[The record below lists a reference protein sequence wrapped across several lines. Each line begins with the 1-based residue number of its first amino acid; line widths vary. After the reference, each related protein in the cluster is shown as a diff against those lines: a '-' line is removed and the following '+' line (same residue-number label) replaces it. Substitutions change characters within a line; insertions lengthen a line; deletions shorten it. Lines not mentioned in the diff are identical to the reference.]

1 MTIVYFEG
9 RLIGETTKP
18 KSFVKELRELRR
30 KGLIPREANFVYLDD
45 IDEIRINTDESRLR
59 RPLIILKK
67 GEPLMTDEYIKKI
80 KAGEMTLDDLV
91 KEGVLEFLD
100 AEEEENAYIALS
112 MAEITEE
119 HTHLELN
126 PIVILGISASMVPFT
141 QHNRADRVNY
151 GAKMMGQSLGL
162 YTRNYLLRPDTKAYL
177 LLYSQ
182 HPVADTITYRSKLLE
197 KHPQGQNIVIA
208 IMPFKG
214 YNMED
219 AVILNKASVERGMF
233 RSIFFRTYVTAE
245 KKYWGIESDQ
255 ICVPDEGVKNF
266 RSKVEYE
273 HLDEDGIAAPEIE
286 VEGGAVIVG
295 KVSPLRFYGPME
307 SFLLEAEN
315 RRDTSTTVK
324 FGERGIVD
332 RVFIT
337 QTDSGDRLVK
347 SVVRE
352 TRIPEV
358 GDKFASRYGQKGVV
372 GAIVPEEDMPFTAD
386 GIVPDVIV
394 NPLGIPSRMTIG
406 QLLELI
412 YGKAAAISGQ
422 IMDGSPF
429 NETAEEIV
437 ADILKNAGFDTTGI
451 EELYNGETGEKMH
464 AKVLVGPCYYQRL
477 YHMVTDKYF
486 MRARGPTTILT
497 RQPTEGKARE
507 GGLRFGEMEKDCLLA
522 HGASLVLKERFSS
535 DETEIPIC
543 KKCGTVAIENRAKGV
558 IQCPLCGKPDPI
570 VKVKMSYAF
579 KLVMDEMMSM
589 GVLPRVHV
597 EEEL

>member
-1 MTIVYFEG
+1 MTTVYFEG
-9 RLIGETTKP
+9 RLVGETTKA
-18 KSFVKELRELRR
+18 KTFVKELKELRR
-30 KGLIPREANFVYLDD
+30 KGLVANEMNIVHLDD
-45 IDEIRINTDESRLR
+45 IDEIRVNIDESRLR
-59 RPLIILKK
+59 RPLIIVRK
-67 GEPLMTDEYIKKI
+67 GAPLLTEEHIKSI
-80 KAGEMTLDDLV
+80 LAGEIVLDDLV
-91 KEGVLEFLD
+91 REGVIEYLD
-100 AEEEENAYIALS
+100 AEEEENAYIALT
-112 MAEITEE
+112 MEDLNEE
-119 HTHLELN
+119 HTHLEFN
-126 PIVILGISASMVPFT
+126 PMVVLGISASMVPFT

-162 YTRNYLLRPDTKAYL
+162 YSRNYLLRPDTKAYL
-177 LLYSQ
+177 LVYPQ
-182 HPVADTITYRSKLLE
+182 HPIADTITFRSKLLE
-197 KHPQGQNIVIA
+197 KHPQGQNVVIA

-219 AVILNKASVERGMF
+219 AVILNKASVERGIF
-233 RSIFFRTYVTAE
+233 RSVFFRTYVTAE

-255 ICVPDEGVKNF
+255 ICIPDEGVKNF
-266 RSKVEYE
+266 RSKAEYK
-273 HLDEDGIAAPEIE
+273 HLGEDGIASPETE

-332 RVFIT
+332 RVFVT

-352 TRIPEV
+352 TRIPEI

-372 GAIVPEEDMPFTAD
+372 GAIIPEEDMPFTAE

-406 QLLELI
+406 QLLELM
-412 YGKAAAISGQ
+412 YGKAGALSGQ
-422 IMDGSPF
+422 VMDGSPF
-429 NETAEEIV
+429 NEAPEEGVIKV
-437 ADILKNAGFDTTGI
+437 LQGAGFDPTGV

-464 AKVLVGPCYYQRL
+464 AKVLIGPCYYQRL

-522 HGASLVLKERFSS
+522 HGAALALKERFSS
-535 DETEIPIC
+535 DETEIPVC
-543 KKCGTVAIENRAKGV
+543 RKCGTVAIENKPKGI
-558 IQCPLCGKPDPI
+558 IQCPLCGKPDHI
-570 VKVKMSYAF
+570 LRVKMSYAF

-589 GVLPRVHV
+589 GIYPKLKV

>member
-1 MTIVYFEG
+1 MTIIYFEG
-9 RLIGETTKP
+9 RIVGETTKP
-18 KSFVKELRELRR
+18 KSFVKELKELRR
-30 KGLIPREANFVYLDD
+30 KGLVAEEANFVYMED

-59 RPLIILKK
+59 RPVIIVKK
-67 GEPLMTDEYIKKI
+67 GMPLLTDEHIKKL
-80 KAGEMTLDDLV
+80 KSGEIVLDSLV
-91 KEGVLEFLD
+91 KEGVVEYLD
-100 AEEEENAYIALS
+100 AEEEENAYIALKI
-112 MAEITEE
+112 EDITDE

-126 PIVILGISASMVPFT
+126 PMVILGISASMVPFT

-162 YTRNYLLRPDTKAYL
+162 YSRNYLLRPDTKAYL
-177 LLYSQ
+177 LLYPQ
-182 HPVADTITYRSKLLE
+182 HPIADTIIFKSKLL
-197 KHPQGQNIVIA
+197 KQHPQGQNVVIA
-208 IMPFKG
+208 IMPYKG

-233 RSIFFRTYVTAE
+233 RSVFFRTYVTAE

-255 ICVPDEGVKNF
+255 IGVPDEGVKNY
-266 RSKVEYE
+266 RSKVEYRN
-273 HLDEDGIAAPEIE
+273 LDVDGIAPPETD

-315 RRDTSTTVK
+315 RRDTSSTVK

-372 GAIVPEEDMPFTAD
+372 GAIVPEQDMPFTAD

-412 YGKAAAISGQ
+412 YGKAAAMKGEV
-422 IMDGSPF
+422 MDGTPF
-429 NETAEEIV
+429 NEIPEGYVI
-437 ADILKNAGFDTTGI
+437 DILKNAGFDTTGT
-451 EELYNGETGEKMH
+451 EEVYNGETGEKMH
-464 AKVLVGPCYYQRL
+464 AKVLIGPCYYQRL

-497 RQPTEGKARE
+497 RQPTEGKSRE

-522 HGASLVLKERFSS
+522 HGAALTLKERFSS

-543 KKCGTVAIENRAKGV
+543 KKCGIAVIENKQKGI
-558 IQCPLCGKPDPI
+558 IQCPLCGKPDNI
-570 VKVKMSYAF
+570 VKVKMSYSF

-589 GVLPRVHV
+589 GILPRVQIS
-597 EEEL
+597 ESL